1 MIRTLIFLL
10 LLVGSFAVPFFA
22 LSDTGKAIMGKV
34 TGSSE
39 ETNGAALYMDQM
51 LGPDMNDVPRLLPAQ
66 LDRSRLPSEL
76 APIKPLAE
84 VLDFEITPPWVL
96 GNWPN
101 VTTGLR
107 DGDLFGYRVP
117 LVTGTAEDAI
127 TGSLTYYF
135 TPAQRLE
142 RIQLRGD
149 TGDARALVE
158 IVTTRFGMQRQISGE
173 GEYLYRQVADKQTVG
188 ELRATTRRVV
198 RSAAPYQRF
207 EISLTLS
214 RPDEPSG
221 WFRF

>member
-1 MIRTLIFLL
+1 MIRTIIFLL
-10 LLVGSFAVPFFA
+10 LLAASFAVPFFA
-22 LSDTGKAIMGKV
+22 LSDTGKSIMGKM
-34 TGSSE
+34 TGRSDKDS
-39 ETNGAALYMDQM
+39 ASASDMDQM
-51 LGPDMNDVPRLLPAQ
+51 LGPAMSDLPRLLPAQ

-76 APIKPLAE
+76 APIKPLAV

-142 RIQLRGD
+142 RIQLHGD

-158 IVTTRFGMQRQISGE
+158 IVTTRFGMRRQISGE
-173 GEYLYRQVADKQTVG
+173 GEYLYRQMAGKQTVG
-188 ELRATTRRVV
+188 ELKVTTRRVV

-207 EISLTLS
+207 EISLTVS
-214 RPDEPSG
+214 RPDEQTG
-221 WFRF
+221 WFSF